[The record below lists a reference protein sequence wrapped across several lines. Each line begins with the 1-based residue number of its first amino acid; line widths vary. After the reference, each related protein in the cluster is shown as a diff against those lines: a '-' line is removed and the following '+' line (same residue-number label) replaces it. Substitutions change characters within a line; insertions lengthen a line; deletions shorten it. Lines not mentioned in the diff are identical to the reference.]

1 MKSLVDGLRRE
12 IARQIHLD
20 PSFFGLIVCAAA
32 LALVTAGTAASAPN
46 PAPAHADVSYGPS
59 EHQRLDIYFPPKD
72 DGPYPVVLW
81 FGGIWKPAKHP
92 ANLKFFGDAR
102 CAVIAVQTRT
112 MTDAT
117 K

>member
-1 MKSLVDGLRRE
+1 MKNLVDGLRRE
-12 IARQIHLD
+12 IARQNHPD
-20 PSFFGLIVCAAA
+20 PSFFGLIVGAVA
-32 LALVTAGTAASAPN
+32 LALGPAGAAGSAPN

-59 EHQRLDIYFPPKD
+59 EHQRFDIYLPPKG

-92 ANLKFFGDAR
+92 ANLKFFGDGR

-112 MTDAT
+112 MT
-117 K
+117 